1 MKRKERHHLKEN
13 ELAHSLNAT
22 REFVEAR
29 RGQLAGLVI
38 VVLLIVAGI
47 FGISMWRRQ
56 ASVAAEQALA
66 NAMVTMNARVIPPS
80 ATGAQPGE
88 VPAAAT
94 LGAVGSYPS
103 EIAKLNAAAPKLKA
117 AADAYPDTPSGVT
130 ARYHYASALAA
141 LGKSGEAVAA
151 FDDVVK
157 RAGADT
163 LYGRMSR
170 LGKADTQMRAGQ
182 LDAAITTWKEL
193 AASTD
198 DTLPKDAILMELGH
212 AYVAKGNQAEA
223 KKAFTQLVDEHP
235 TSPYTAEARMELESL
250 KG

>member
-1 MKRKERHHLKEN
+1 MKRTERRHLKEN
-13 ELAHSLNAT
+13 ELAHSIGAA
-22 REFVEAR
+22 REFIDER

-38 VVLLIVAGI
+38 AVILIVGGVVGI
-47 FGISMWRRQ
+47 TVWKRQ
-56 ASVAAEQALA
+56 GNVKAEQALA
-66 NAMVTMNARVIPPS
+66 DAMVTMNARVIPPS
-80 ATGAQPGE
+80 ATGEQPGE

-103 EIAKLNAAAPKLKA
+103 EVAKLNAALPKLKA
-117 AADAYPDTPSGVT
+117 AADGYPDTEPGIT

-141 LGKSGEAVAA
+141 VGRHEEAVAA

-157 RAGADT
+157 RAGAT
-163 LYGRMSR
+163 SLYGRMSR

-182 LDAAITTWKEL
+182 IDAAIATWKEL
-193 AASTD
+193 ATSTD
-198 DTLPKDAILMELGH
+198 ETLPKDAILMELGH

-223 KKAFTQLVDEHP
+223 KKAFTQVVDDHP

>member
-13 ELAHSLNAT
+13 ELAHSIGAA
-22 REFVEAR
+22 REFVDHR
-29 RGQLAGLVI
+29 RGQLVGLVTI
-38 VVLLIVAGI
+38 ALLVVAGI
-47 FGISMWRRQ
+47 VGISTWQRQ
-56 ASVAAEQALA
+56 SSVAAEQALA
-66 NAMVTMNARVIPPS
+66 DAMVALNARVIPPS
-80 ATGAQPGE
+80 ATGTAPGE

-94 LGAVGSYPS
+94 IGAIGSFPS
-103 EIAKLNAAAPKLKA
+103 EAAKLTAALPKLKS
-117 AADAYPDTPSGVT
+117 AADGYPDTESGIT

-141 LGKSGEAVAA
+141 LGKHDEAVAA
-151 FDDVVK
+151 FDDVAR

-163 LYGRMSR
+163 LYGRMSK

-212 AYVAKGNQAEA
+212 AYVAKGNSEEA
-223 KKAFTQLVDEHP
+223 KKTFTQVVDEHP

>member
-1 MKRKERHHLKEN
+1 MKRTERQHLKEN
-13 ELAHSLNAT
+13 ELAHSIVAA

-29 RGQLAGLVI
+29 RRQLLGLAVVAIIIAAGVI
-38 VVLLIVAGI
+38 
-47 FGISMWRRQ
+47 GISFWKRQ
-56 ASVAAEQALA
+56 SSVAAELALA
-66 NAMVTMNARVIPPS
+66 DAMVTMNARVIPPS
-80 ATGAQPGE
+80 STGEQPGE

-94 LGAVGSYPS
+94 IGAVGSYPS
-103 EIAKLNAAAPKLKA
+103 ETAKLNAALPKLKA
-117 AADAYPDTPSGVT
+117 AADAYPDTESGIT

-141 LGKSGEAVAA
+141 VGRPAEAVTA

-182 LDAAITTWKEL
+182 TDAAIATWKEL
-193 AASTD
+193 AASND
-198 DTLPKDAILMELGH
+198 DSLPKDAILMELGH
-212 AYVAKGNQAEA
+212 AYVAKGNQEEA
-223 KKAFTQLVDEHP
+223 KKAFTQIVDEHP

>member
-13 ELAHSLNAT
+13 ELAHSIGAA
-22 REFVEAR
+22 RDFVDNR
-29 RGQLAGLVI
+29 RSQLVGLVI
-38 VVLLIVAGI
+38 VALVIVAGI
-47 FGISMWRRQ
+47 FGISMWQRRSNVQ
-56 ASVAAEQALA
+56 AEQALA
-66 NAMVTMNARVIPPS
+66 DAMVALNARVIPPS
-80 ATGAQPGE
+80 ATGTAPGE

-94 LGAVGSYPS
+94 IGAIGSFPS
-103 EIAKLNAAAPKLKA
+103 EAAKLNAALPKLKA
-117 AADAYPDTPSGVT
+117 AADGYPDTESGIT
-130 ARYHYASALAA
+130 ARYHYASALGA
-141 LGKSGEAVAA
+141 LGKHDEAVAA
-151 FDDVVK
+151 FDDVAG

-163 LYGRMSR
+163 LYGRMSKM
-170 LGKADTQMRAGQ
+170 GKADTQMRAGK

-212 AYVAKGNQAEA
+212 AYVAKGNSEEA
-223 KKAFTQLVDEHP
+223 RKTFTQVVDEHP

>member
-1 MKRKERHHLKEN
+1 MKAKERHHLKEN

-29 RGQLAGLVI
+29 RGQMVGVVI
-38 VVLLIVAGI
+38 IGILIVIGI
-47 FGISMWRRQ
+47 FGITMWKNQ
-56 ASVAAEQALA
+56 GNVAAEQALA

-80 ATGAQPGE
+80 ATAETPGD

-94 LGAVGSYPS
+94 IGAEGSFAS
-103 EIAKLNAAAPKLKA
+103 EAAKLAAAAPKLKA
-117 AADAYPDTPSGVT
+117 AADAYPDTEPGIT

-141 LGKSGEAVAA
+141 LGKSDEAVAS
-151 FDDVVK
+151 FDDVIK

-170 LGKADTQMRAGQ
+170 LGKADTQMRAGKIDQ
-182 LDAAITTWKEL
+182 AITTWKEL
-193 AASTD
+193 AASND
-198 DTLPKDAILMELGH
+198 ETLPKDAILMELGH

-223 KKAFTQLVDEHP
+223 KKTFTQLVDEHP